1 MQAPCVLGLTLLIL
15 LLGSIKRVPV
25 QAVQLPLV
33 LDIRHEKLPEA
44 EPEVQRR
51 ADNGPIFETIDNDVS
66 ETRRKDQIE
75 KSTEPLLRIA
85 FMVLCEYHHRHPGP
99 DPKTED

>member
-1 MQAPCVLGLTLLIL
+1 MQAPYVLSLTLVIL
-15 LLGSIKRVPV
+15 LLGSIEGVPI

-51 ADNGPIFETIDNDVS
+51 ADNGPILETIDNDVS
-66 ETRRKDQIE
+66 ETQQKD
-75 KSTEPLLRIA
+75 
-85 FMVLCEYHHRHPGP
+85 
-99 DPKTED
+99 

>member
-1 MQAPCVLGLTLLIL
+1 MQAPCVLGLTLAIL

-25 QAVQLPLV
+25 RAVQLPLV

-51 ADNGPIFETIDNDVS
+51 EYNGPILETIDNEVS
-66 ETRRKDQIE
+66 GTRRRDW
-75 KSTEPLLRIA
+75 
-85 FMVLCEYHHRHPGP
+85 M
-99 DPKTED
+99 

>member
-1 MQAPCVLGLTLLIL
+1 MQAPYVLSLTLVIL
-15 LLGSIKRVPV
+15 LLGSIERVPI

-51 ADNGPIFETIDNDVS
+51 ADNGPILETIDNDVS
-66 ETRRKDQIE
+66 ETRQKD
-75 KSTEPLLRIA
+75 
-85 FMVLCEYHHRHPGP
+85 
-99 DPKTED
+99 

>member
-1 MQAPCVLGLTLLIL
+1 MQAPYVLSLTLAIL
-15 LLGSIKRVPV
+15 LLGSIEGVPI

-51 ADNGPIFETIDNDVS
+51 ADNGPILETIDDDVS
-66 ETRRKDQIE
+66 ETRQKD
-75 KSTEPLLRIA
+75 
-85 FMVLCEYHHRHPGP
+85 
-99 DPKTED
+99 

>member
-1 MQAPCVLGLTLLIL
+1 MQAPYVLSLTLVIL
-15 LLGSIKRVPV
+15 LLGSIERVPI

-51 ADNGPIFETIDNDVS
+51 ADNGPILETIDSDVS
-66 ETRRKDQIE
+66 ETRQKD
-75 KSTEPLLRIA
+75 
-85 FMVLCEYHHRHPGP
+85 
-99 DPKTED
+99 

>member
-1 MQAPCVLGLTLLIL
+1 MQAPYVLSLTLVIL
-15 LLGSIKRVPV
+15 LLGSIEGVLI

-51 ADNGPIFETIDNDVS
+51 ADNGPILETIDDDVS
-66 ETRRKDQIE
+66 ETRQKD
-75 KSTEPLLRIA
+75 
-85 FMVLCEYHHRHPGP
+85 
-99 DPKTED
+99 